1 MTRGRIRDPGQVV
14 GPSSGS
20 RTKRFKNTSVRIM
33 RSPHSS
39 ASPAGRKSRG
49 MTMKLKK
56 IGSFASLGL
65 LLLTVKPA
73 TAHHSFDAEYDSKR
87 TTTISGTV
95 TKVDWVN
102 PHAFV
107 FIDSKDESGA
117 VKSFKIE
124 MGPPYA
130 LVRGGWT
137 KGKDT
142 LQVGDKVTVLGAAL
156 AKDGSNAA
164 GSMQT
169 TSMTLA
175 NGQKLVM
182 R

>member
-1 MTRGRIRDPGQVV
+1 MKSSTVGWWIARSLSLVV
-14 GPSSGS
+14 LA
-20 RTKRFKNTSVRIM
+20 V
-33 RSPHSS
+33 
-39 ASPAGRKSRG
+39 APA
-49 MTMKLKK
+49 L
-56 IGSFASLGL
+56 
-65 LLLTVKPA
+65 
-73 TAHHSFDAEYDSKR
+73 AHHSFDAEYDSKKVA
-87 TTTISGTV
+87 TISGFV

-117 VKSFKIE
+117 VVTFKIE

-130 LVRGGWT
+130 LVRGGW
-137 KGKDT
+137 KRDT
-142 LQVGDKVTVLGAAL
+142 LKIGDKVTVEGAAL

-169 TSMTLA
+169 TSMLLA
-175 NGQKLVM
+175 SGQKLVM